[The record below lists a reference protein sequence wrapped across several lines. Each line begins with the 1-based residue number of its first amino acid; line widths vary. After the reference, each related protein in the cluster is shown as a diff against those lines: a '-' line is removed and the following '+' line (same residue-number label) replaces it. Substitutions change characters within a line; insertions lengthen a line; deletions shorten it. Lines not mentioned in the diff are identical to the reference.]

1 MKEPSAG
8 LARLT
13 GRRVVVTG
21 AGSGIGKATAIL
33 FAREGASVAIL
44 DLNYE
49 SAQATAKETGGYA
62 VQVDVSNEDS
72 NAAAIEKAAQAMGG
86 IDGVVNAAGIMIVG
100 PLGEV
105 PVSSWRRTL
114 DVNLTGTY
122 LTVRNCLPWLN
133 QAPDGA
139 TIVNIASAAGLLPN
153 APGLTA
159 YAASKGAVVNLG
171 RALAAELAPLIR
183 VTTVC
188 PGMVNTPMADGFRA
202 NVGNY
207 ALKRLAEPEE
217 IADVILFLTSLQ
229 SSYVTGATLAAD
241 GGRSFH

>member
-21 AGSGIGKATAIL
+21 AGSGIGKATAML
-33 FAREGASVAIL
+33 FAREGASVAAL

-49 SAQATAKETGGYA
+49 SAQATAKETSGYA

-122 LTVRNCLPWLN
+122 RSQLLALAKSGAGRRHDCEYRICGWL
-133 QAPDGA
+133 
-139 TIVNIASAAGLLPN
+139 
-153 APGLTA
+153 
-159 YAASKGAVVNLG
+159 ASKCSGAHCL
-171 RALAAELAPLIR
+171 
-183 VTTVC
+183 C
-188 PGMVNTPMADGFRA
+188 
-202 NVGNY
+202 
-207 ALKRLAEPEE
+207 
-217 IADVILFLTSLQ
+217 SLQ
-229 SSYVTGATLAAD
+229 RCRREPWSRVGC
-241 GGRSFH
+241 

>member
-21 AGSGIGKATAIL
+21 AGSGIGKATAML

-49 SAQATAKETGGYA
+49 SVQATAKETGGYA

-139 TIVNIASAAGLLPN
+139 TICEYRIFGWL
-153 APGLTA
+153 
-159 YAASKGAVVNLG
+159 ASKCSGAHCL
-171 RALAAELAPLIR
+171 
-183 VTTVC
+183 C
-188 PGMVNTPMADGFRA
+188 
-202 NVGNY
+202 
-207 ALKRLAEPEE
+207 
-217 IADVILFLTSLQ
+217 SLQ
-229 SSYVTGATLAAD
+229 RFRREPWSRVGC
-241 GGRSFH
+241 